1 VSSAGSELIELD
13 RAASESGAASEPAA
27 GLMVLAAVWALGSL
41 GPAADPRTLRK
52 LHQLRRQQLRKAVAG
67 LLAGGPK
74 ARPGPHEW
82 DEIDRN
88 AGDLGVDR
96 DRFTALARD
105 PAHGWAVNDNAI
117 MEARIAVRME
127 RWGRLHD
134 VVRSPA
140 PEADLVED
148 GGAGRSWDVKTFP
161 GVSYKRHMALD
172 AIRKELDHR
181 GNAVI
186 VNTVKMS
193 SDQVA
198 DLRMAVARRGWAS
211 YVLFGS
217 SA

>member
-1 VSSAGSELIELD
+1 MDLIDLERALRGPGGAG
-13 RAASESGAASEPAA
+13 EPPA
-27 GLMVLAAVWALGSL
+27 GLVVLAAVWALGSL
-41 GPAADPRTLRK
+41 GAAAEPQTLRK
-52 LHQLRRQQLRKAVAG
+52 LNQLRRQQVRKAVAG

-74 ARPGPHEW
+74 ARPGPQEW

-88 AGDLGVDR
+88 ACDLGVDR
-96 DRFTALARD
+96 ERFTALARD

-117 MEARIAVRME
+117 MEARIGVRLE

-161 GVSYKRHMALD
+161 GVSYKRRMALD
-172 AIRKELDHR
+172 TIRKELDYR
-181 GNAVI
+181 GNDVI
-186 VNTVKMS
+186 VNTLKMS
-193 SDQVA
+193 PSQVA
-198 DLRMAVARRGWAS
+198 DLCSAVARRGWAPR
-211 YVLFGS
+211 VLFGS